1 LVELLIAMTL
11 LALIAVSLYGLVSVG
26 AKSAGSGE
34 RKSEQSR
41 RLRIATG
48 LIVRQLHSAAPEF
61 AIIDEAEGA
70 EAQPYFLGESDRLE
84 FVTTSAQ
91 GPLNTGLALVSY
103 WQEGEVLMMS
113 ELPYFL
119 AFTGDRLDGEFEHMT
134 MTTPLLYDVRDV
146 RFEYQ
151 RGSGVEEDA
160 WEESWDASYE
170 SELPATVRI
179 SIEPAHAGGWAWH
192 HEIPVFVGLMN
203 EITGEEDFQAQATGP
218 VADAS
223 RDRRRNRQEAEEDA
237 EGEDGEEEDDED
249 LDEEDLEE

>member
-1 LVELLIAMTL
+1 MVELLIAMTL

-48 LIVRQLHSAAPEF
+48 VIVRQLHSAAPEL

-113 ELPYFL
+113 EMPYFL

-134 MTTPLLYDVRDV
+134 MTTPLLYDVRQV

-151 RGSGVEEDA
+151 RGGGVDEDT

-179 SIEPAHAGGWAWH
+179 AIEPSNAGGWAWH
-192 HEIPVFVGLMN
+192 HDVPVFVGLMN

-223 RDRRRNRQEAEEDA
+223 GDRRRKGQEDEGDAGTEDD
-237 EGEDGEEEDDED
+237 GDGEEDP
-249 LDEEDLEE
+249 DEEDLEE